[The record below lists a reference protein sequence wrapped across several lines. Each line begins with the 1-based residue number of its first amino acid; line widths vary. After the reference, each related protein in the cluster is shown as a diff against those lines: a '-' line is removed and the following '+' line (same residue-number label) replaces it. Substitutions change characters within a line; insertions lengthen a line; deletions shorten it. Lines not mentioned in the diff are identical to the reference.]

1 MKSASF
7 IFDRRLY
14 ELLQEPGRA
23 TFTTRELRDAYA
35 KNLDGMNFRL
45 TDVRRYVYEQV
56 RRMLRMGW
64 VVLDEERLL
73 PLTEN

>member
-35 KNLDGMNFRL
+35 FGGGLHCCTADVYRKGGCEDYFPHLDG
-45 TDVRRYVYEQV
+45 
-56 RRMLRMGW
+56 
-64 VVLDEERLL
+64 
-73 PLTEN
+73 